1 MCEMQ
6 ARMDSANMAGEDVST
21 VQNVLLASTERE
33 GEEMKT
39 CIKCHEAF
47 PLTDQFFARRSNSRD
62 GFRHDCKACVRE
74 RTALWYQRNRQDQLQ
89 KMKERRIIN
98 IETVL
103 AKKREYNKKNRDM
116 MVIKCRNY
124 YSENRDKVLSQMKDH
139 RLRNKE
145 TINQKRRDS
154 FPKYA
159 ERVKRYK
166 INNRE
171 KMRET
176 QNRYC
181 ANRRQTDPEYKML
194 SNIRTRIAIAIRN
207 TKSHKITGT
216 TKLIGCTIAEL
227 RKHLERQFLP
237 GMSWENWSRTGW
249 HIDHIVPCAC
259 FDLSFPNQQMECFNY
274 KNLRPVW
281 AVDNLKK
288 GAKLIRPFQPF
299 LAMAI

>member
-1 MCEMQ
+1 
-6 ARMDSANMAGEDVST
+6 MAGEDVST

-39 CIKCHEAF
+39 CIKCSKAF
-47 PLTDQFFARRSNSRD
+47 PLTDQFFARRSDSRD
-62 GFRHDCKACVRE
+62 GFRNDCKACVSKRRMAWHQKNRE
-74 RTALWYQRNRQDQLQ
+74 DQLH
-89 KMKERRIIN
+89 KM
-98 IETVL
+98 
-103 AKKREYNKKNRDM
+103 REYWAENIDLLIERKRQYNK
-116 MVIKCRNY
+116 
-124 YSENRDKVLSQMKDH
+124 ENRDVMIKKCHDYYEANRVKVLARMREH
-139 RLRNKE
+139 RADNKE

-159 ERVKRYK
+159 ERIRRYR

-171 KMRET
+171 KISET

-181 ANRRQTDPEYKML
+181 ANRKQTDTEYRTL
-194 SNIRTRIAIAIRN
+194 CNIRTRICIAIRK
-207 TKSHKITGT
+207 TRSHKITGT
-216 TKLIGCTIAEL
+216 TKLIGCTIPEL

-237 GMSWENWSRTGW
+237 GMSWDNWARDGW
-249 HIDHIVPCAC
+249 HIDHIIPCAC

-281 AVDNLKK
+281 AADNLRK
-288 GAKLIRPFQPF
+288 GAKLARPFQPF